1 MRRVRVSLAVIVLAL
16 AITASAVQAQE
27 AASEVPKLA
36 YGETIAGTLTPT
48 DDKFADGSYF
58 KPYVLEGSEGDE
70 LTVFLASEDF
80 DPTLLLLNSDE
91 SETVLAT
98 DGNSDG
104 MCNARLT
111 ITLPETGSFIIVANA
126 SEAYERGQFQLT
138 LEQGH
143 QGPRSEEGCQGFTGL
158 EGTISVGDSIMG
170 SLGSDDRQMGES
182 YFQVW
187 LLDNPRAVPYT
198 IDLNSDVFDAA
209 LMLVRGT
216 REVLILND
224 DSGDGGCHARIP
236 HTPQDERPYR
246 LVAVSRTAGQGGAFM
261 LKVSEGLSP
270 LIGGATCQIGGP

>member
-1 MRRVRVSLAVIVLAL
+1 MRRVHVCLAAIVLAL
-16 AITASAVQAQE
+16 AIAASAVGAQE

-36 YGETIAGTLTPT
+36 YGETITGALTPT
-48 DDKFADGSYF
+48 DNTFADGSYF
-58 KPYVLEGSEGDE
+58 KPYVLEGTEGDE
-70 LTVFLASEDF
+70 VTIFLASEDF

-111 ITLPETGSFIIVANA
+111 FTLPETGSFIVVANA
-126 SEAYERGQFQLT
+126 SEAAERGQFQLM
-138 LEQGH
+138 LAQGH
-143 QGPRSEEGCQGFTGL
+143 QGPRSEEGCQGFTGIK
-158 EGTISVGDSIMG
+158 GTLSVGDSIMG
-170 SLGSDDRQMGES
+170 SLSSDDRQMGES

-187 LLDNPRAVPYT
+187 LLDNPGSVPYT

-209 LMLVRGT
+209 LMLVRGI

-246 LVAVSRTAGQGGAFM
+246 LVAISRTAGQGGSFL
-261 LKVSEGLSP
+261 LKASEGLNP
-270 LIGGATCQIGGP
+270 LIGGNTCQIGGP